1 MEITMNVKFAH
12 PIVTAEHEELREWV
26 RDFAEAKL
34 RPLVP
39 MMEAGEEFPR
49 ELFLEAGEIG
59 ILGIGLPA
67 EYGGAGLD
75 TLSAGIVRE
84 ELGRVSSAFAATVTA
99 SAVYFGKNI
108 VDRGTE
114 DQRSRY
120 LPGIV
125 SGEKVGAWVVSE
137 SEAGSNAR
145 GIKTSTQELD
155 GELVVT
161 GSKTFCTNGPI
172 ADYVIVVTNRLGDDT
187 QRRTTSVI
195 LERGMQGFT
204 AGPAFHKLGFR
215 GSPTGELFMDHVRI
229 DRDRQVLGV
238 DGGGFEQAF
247 ASLDVERVLGLFAAI
262 GIARACLD
270 EMTSYAR
277 ERRQFGQPIADFQLI
292 KEKIALAAAT
302 VDFIR
307 TYAYNLVWKMDGGL
321 PVRKEAAIGKYVAAR
336 SVLRVATEAVQL
348 FGGYGYMSEYPVER
362 LFRDAKLLG
371 IGGGTTEMQKL
382 IIAREVLAESSGTAD
397 SSR

>member
-1 MEITMNVKFAH
+1 MKSEFAH
-12 PIVTAEHEELREWV
+12 PIVTTEHEELREWV
-26 RDFAEAKL
+26 RDFAETQV
-34 RPLVP
+34 RPVVGL
-39 MMEAGEEFPR
+39 MEDELFPR
-49 ELFLEAGEIG
+49 ELFLEAGRVG
-59 ILGIGLPA
+59 ILGIGLPL
-67 EYGGAGLD
+67 EFGGAGLD
-75 TLSAGIVRE
+75 VLSSGIVRE

-99 SAVYFGKNI
+99 SAVYFGKNV

-114 DQRSRY
+114 DQKARY

-145 GIKTSTQELD
+145 GIATSTQEEN
-155 GELVVT
+155 GELIVT

-172 ADYVIVVTNRLGDDT
+172 ADYVIVVTNRLGAE
-187 QRRTTSVI
+187 RSRTTSVI
-195 LERGMQGFT
+195 LERGMPGFVL
-204 AGPAFHKLGFR
+204 GPPFHKLGFR
-215 GSPTGELFMDHVRI
+215 GSPTGEVFMDHVRI
-229 DRDRQVLGV
+229 SRERQVLGT
-238 DGGGFEQAF
+238 DGGDFEEAF

-270 EMTSYAR
+270 EMTNYAL
-277 ERRQFGQPIADFQLI
+277 ERKQFGQPIAGFQLI

-307 TYAYNLVWKMDGGL
+307 TYAYNLVWKMESGA
-321 PVRKEAAIGKYVAAR
+321 PIRKEAAIGKYVAAR

-348 FGGYGYMSEYPVER
+348 FGGYGFMREYPVER

-382 IIAREVLAESSGTAD
+382 IIAREVLAEFGSPATTRS
-397 SSR
+397 